1 MDTNTENTGL
11 SSTEE
16 ILEHC
21 ISGLHQYILE
31 EPVHLVFASGNL
43 CDMTGYEPEELISG
57 TEDLYAHLV
66 HAADIEIYAG
76 MLRRLLQGEQTASAQ
91 YRIVTK
97 GGSVKYI
104 SDTAVARHLADGRLS
119 AWSVLA
125 DITPV
130 NEGKTRERERYLKA
144 LSEVYDKIFEYDFAG
159 RTAKCLYGH
168 SSGVFRW
175 LNNVPVQMEEAAEQW
190 IQSTVLPEDR
200 AKMHR
205 FFNDFYRQRLWEA
218 EGPPPQIGYRA
229 VSADGSIKECSG
241 IFLKLDGAVCLFC
254 SRNRE
259 SEGKTQRLHSENA
272 SLRSLNENMQKI
284 VMQFTDGI
292 VAFEVR
298 EGQVRPLYV
307 SDNVC
312 DFFGFTRQEWAEMA
326 QSGKSI
332 ESFISR
338 SGVAYEN
345 FMGLLEQGQAEFSYT
360 DVETGQP
367 RSVMA
372 VCSQKYD
379 GGLTPLYVMLYN
391 VNRNIP
397 QAKDGEEKVYIRT
410 FGYFDVFVDGKP
422 IVFRN
427 KKSKELFALLVDR
440 RGGFV
445 SSEEAVSY
453 LWEDEAASPVI
464 LARYRKVALRLKN
477 ILEEYGIAEV
487 MESVDGKRRIVTE
500 RVRCDLYDYLSREEE
515 YARLFKGSYLTNYSW
530 GETTLGELLIS
541 KGGDLI

>member
-1 MDTNTENTGL
+1 MIHVENTGL
-11 SSTEE
+11 GSAED
-16 ILEHC
+16 IMEHC

-31 EPVHLVFASGNL
+31 EPVHLAFASRNL
-43 CDMTGYEPEELISG
+43 CDMTGYEPEELLSG

-66 HAADIEIYAG
+66 HAADMEIYAG
-76 MLRRLLQGEQTASAQ
+76 FLRRLLRGEQTAAAQ

-97 GGSVKYI
+97 GGNVKYI
-104 SDTAVARHLADGRLS
+104 SDTAVSRCLADGRRC

-130 NEGKTRERERYLKA
+130 NEKKARERERYLKA
-144 LSEVYDKIFEYDFAG
+144 LSQVYDKIFEYDFAG
-159 RTAKCLYGH
+159 RTVKCLYGH
-168 SSGVFRW
+168 SQEVFRW
-175 LNNVPVQMEEAAEQW
+175 LDNVPVQMEEAAEQW

-200 AKMHR
+200 AGMHR

-218 EGPPPQIGYRA
+218 EGPPSQIRYRA

-241 IFLKLDGAVCLFC
+241 VFLKLDGAVCLFC

-259 SEGKTQRLHSENA
+259 SEGKTRLLHQENA

-292 VAFEVR
+292 VAFEVW
-298 EGQVRPLYV
+298 EGRVRPLYV

-312 DFFGFTRQEWAEMA
+312 DFFGFTRQEWSEMT

-332 ESFISR
+332 ESFVSR
-338 SGVAYEN
+338 CGVAYEN
-345 FMGLLEQGQAEFSYT
+345 FMGLLEQGQAEFTYT
-360 DVETGQP
+360 DVDTGEP

-379 GGLTPLYVMLYN
+379 GGSAPLFVMLYK
-391 VNRNIP
+391 VNRDIP
-397 QAKDGEEKVYIRT
+397 QANEGAEKIYIRT
-410 FGYFDVFVDGKP
+410 FGYFDVFVEGKP

-445 SSEEAVSY
+445 SSEEAVSC

-487 MESVDGKRRIVTE
+487 MESVDGKRRIVTQ

-515 YARLFKGSYLTNYSW
+515 FAYLFKGSYLTNYSW
-530 GETTLGELLIS
+530 GETTLGELTGEYYE
-541 KGGDLI
+541 K